1 MEVAGAEAEHG
12 FPPRRI
18 DALPGCRGPGGSGG
32 CHTKQYGLVH
42 PEFPVGTR
50 NPDQY
55 FPGGEFVAL
64 PEGLH
69 FNRLIRQQEHDLF
82 KACKY
87 SVSAGKNFRSHRGIE
102 TPRFFQD
109 VPGLYKVNISSQTS
123 QNLFMGGGV
132 QPLFSDS
139 QPPDIIITV
148 KGGDGAAS
156 GVHLTGPKIIPK

>member
-1 MEVAGAEAEHG
+1 MAGAEAEHG
-12 FPPRRI
+12 FPPPHRRT
-18 DALPGCRGPGGSGG
+18 PWRRGPGGSGG
-32 CHTKQYGLVH
+32 RHTKQYGLVH
-42 PEFPVGTR
+42 PNSVGTR

-55 FPGGEFVAL
+55 FRGEFVAL

-69 FNRLIRQQEHDLF
+69 FNCLIRQQEHDLF

-87 SVSAGKNFRSHRGIE
+87 SVSAGKNLRSHRGIE

-109 VPGLYKVNISSQTS
+109 VPGLYKVNISRQTS

-139 QPPDIIITV
+139 QPPDVVVAV

-156 GVHLTGPKIIPK
+156 GVHLTGPRIIPG